1 MLDATQI
8 AWFRDTAHC
17 TLMLKRLG
25 GCIISHAP
33 ITRHYATLVY
43 NAGDVRAVLKDY
55 INGSSA
61 NKADV
66 ANWWSGHNM
75 RQDFRGCYGQIPV
88 MGEWL
93 YKYGEW
99 I

>member
-1 MLDATQI
+1 M
-8 AWFRDTAHC
+8 
-17 TLMLKRLG
+17 G
-25 GCIISHAP
+25 GCIILSHAP

-66 ANWWSGHNM
+66 VGWWSGHVHRDRIFEGVAANPGYDGSTNTETDM
-75 RQDFRGCYGQIPV
+75 TNGDPIDEVLPWKTCHHYFR
-88 MGEWL
+88 
-93 YKYGEW
+93 
-99 I
+99 